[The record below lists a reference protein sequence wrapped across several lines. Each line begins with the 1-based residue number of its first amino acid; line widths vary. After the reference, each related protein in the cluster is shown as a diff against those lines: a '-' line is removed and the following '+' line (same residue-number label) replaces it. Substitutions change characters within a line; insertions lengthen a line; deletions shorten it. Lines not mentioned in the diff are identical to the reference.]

1 MKLLVTISAL
11 SFLSSTFFVWIIR
24 TCAYKYNWVV
34 SPRSDRWNTRSVAL
48 YGGGGI
54 FCAFALAL
62 GLFFLIGIRNQ
73 IAVPPILLFF
83 LLGAGCMFLGGLYD
97 DIFRIKPF
105 TKLIIQFIAISIP
118 ITAGFLFSITPW
130 TLVNILITFFW
141 FVVIINAVNLIDNMD
156 GLAAGVVI
164 ICLLTVLLLS
174 WLGGGATVSQTSFVL
189 TLVLVCALLGF
200 LLFNRYPATIF
211 MGDSGS
217 LFLGYML
224 AGISIP
230 SALNTSFGASSI
242 FFALLVPVA
251 ILSLP
256 LLDTLLVT
264 VTRIMRGIS
273 PTVGGKDHSSHRL
286 VGLGFS
292 EQQAVLVLYI
302 LTALGGAVAIF
313 HHFFKDSSFIALF
326 LYVLFLLLVGIYLG
340 RVRVHQGNT
349 SQEASWTPLKV
360 TLFYKWNILQII
372 CDVMLI
378 VFSYFTAYHIRFE
391 SGTEIF
397 TPQLYQ
403 SLPIVLASG
412 LFGLFIMGT
421 YQEIWRLVTLRDMYR
436 MALGVFIGSGSAVF
450 IIALLYRFDGYSR
463 SVFFMYAL
471 ILFCLLAASRISFRV
486 FDLVIA
492 RKRKILNQKSVII
505 YGAGHAGRMLLDE
518 TYRNGEYGQYRVVA
532 FLDDDE
538 EKKNYSLGGIKIF
551 LPKDFFLIG
560 QNKKIDEYWVS
571 SKKIGDAQIKKC
583 VESASNQ
590 QIAVKRFFVRVENW
604 QEPT

>member
-1 MKLLVTISAL
+1 MELLVITSAL

-62 GLFFLIGIRNQ
+62 GIFFLIGIRNQ
-73 IAVPPILLFF
+73 IPIPPILPFF

-105 TKLIIQFIAISIP
+105 TKLVIQFIAISIP
-118 ITAGFLFSITPW
+118 ITAGFLFSVTPW
-130 TLVNILITFFW
+130 VLLNILITFFW

-164 ICLLTVLLLS
+164 ICLLTILLLS
-174 WLGGGATVSQTSFVL
+174 WLGGGATSSHTSFVFAL
-189 TLVLVCALLGF
+189 ALVCALFGF

-302 LTALGGAVAIF
+302 LAALGGAVAIF
-313 HHFFKDSSFIALF
+313 HHFFEDSSFIALF
-326 LYVLFLLLVGIYLG
+326 LYALFLVLIGIYLG
-340 RVRVHQGNT
+340 RVRVHQGTT
-349 SQEASWTPLKV
+349 SQEVSWTPLKV
-360 TLFYKWNILQII
+360 TLFYKWNMVQII
-372 CDVMLI
+372 FDVLLI
-378 VFSYFTAYHIRFE
+378 VISYFAAYHIRFE

-397 TPQLYQ
+397 ATQLYQ
-403 SLPIVLASG
+403 SLPIVLVSG
-412 LFGLFIMGT
+412 LFSLFIMGT
-421 YQEIWRLVTLRDMYR
+421 YQELWRLVTLRDIYR
-436 MALGVFIGSGSAVF
+436 MALGVFIGSALGVCV
-450 IIALLYRFDGYSR
+450 IAILYRFTGYSR
-463 SVFFMYAL
+463 SVFLIYAL
-471 ILFCLLAASRISFRV
+471 ILFCLLVASRISFRV

-492 RKRKILNQKSVII
+492 RRREIPNQKSIII

-518 TYRNGEYGQYRVVA
+518 TYRNGEYGNYKVVA

-551 LPKDFFLIG
+551 SSKEFLRVF
-560 QNKKIDEYWVS
+560 QNKKIDEVWIS
-571 SKKIGDAQIKKC
+571 SKKIGDEQIKNL
-583 VESASNQ
+583 VESVSHQ
-590 QIAVKRFFVRVENW
+590 PVVVKRFFVRVEDW
-604 QEPT
+604 KKPA